1 MKNNL
6 GEDKNKASEF
16 WDQKA
21 SLVAGL
27 ILIIEICKDVL
38 ELWNFELPT
47 WFHIIIFF
55 VVIIITVL
63 TLGTKKLDRFLLRF
77 DGLGKCGAYLTGCSI
92 LIYIMDNLL
101 EESNFDTVSKLGLLF
116 VCSVIVIGAM
126 YLFFWMNN
134 KKN

>member
-27 ILIIEICKDVL
+27 ILIIEICKNLL
-38 ELWNFELPT
+38 ELFIHELPT
-47 WFHIIIFF
+47 WFRFTILF

-63 TLGTKKLDRFLLRF
+63 ILGTKKLDRFLLSI

-101 EESNFDTVSKLGLLF
+101 EESKLNTVSKLCFFF
-116 VCSVIVIGAM
+116 VSLVIVISAM
-126 YLFFWMNN
+126 YLLF
-134 KKN
+134 KKNNIKN